1 MPSATVTSKG
11 QITLPIEVRRR
22 LGLKQGDKV
31 EFVYDE
37 DGRTVVRPEAKDEDL
52 LDKMVGAFP
61 AFKTHEEVIAFWR
74 EMRGHDELDAKL
86 FGYGDTP

>member
-1 MPSATVTSKG
+1 MPSATITSKG

-22 LGLKQGDKV
+22 LGLKVGDKV

-37 DGRTVVRPEAKDEDL
+37 DGRTTVRPEARDEDPL
-52 LDKMVGAFP
+52 AKFVGALP
-61 AFKTHEEVIAFWR
+61 AFKTREEVVAYWR

-86 FGYGDTP
+86 FGYEDTL

>member
-1 MPSATVTSKG
+1 MPSATITSKG

-37 DGRTVVRPEAKDEDL
+37 DGRTVVRPEATDEDP
-52 LDKMVGAFP
+52 LDKWVGKYP
-61 AFKTHEEVIAFWR
+61 AFKTTEENIAFWR
-74 EMRGHDELDAKL
+74 EMRGWDEFDIKMMDEDPL
-86 FGYGDTP
+86 

>member
-1 MPSATVTSKG
+1 MPSATITSKG

-37 DGRTVVRPEAKDEDL
+37 DGRTVVRPEKTDANSLGKL
-52 LDKMVGAFP
+52 IGAFP
-61 AFKTHEEVIAFWR
+61 AFKTREEIIAYWR

>member
-22 LGLKQGDKV
+22 LGLKKGDKV

-37 DGRTVVRPEAKDEDL
+37 DGRTIVRPEITDEDPL
-52 LDKMVGAFP
+52 AKMVGAFP
-61 AFKTHEEVIAFWR
+61 AFKTHEENIAFWR

-86 FGYGDTP
+86 FGYEDTP